1 MHTLNINNLKVVH
14 KDGKEIVR
22 DVSLEIKSGEL
33 HIIMG
38 PNGSG
43 KSTLLN
49 ALLGHPTYKI
59 SGGTITLD
67 GEDITTTPTEK
78 KAEKGMFLSMQYPPE
93 IAGVTVLSFLHRAY
107 RLIKKE
113 EIAVLDFYRT
123 LEEKLKKINIDP
135 ALLKRFVNVG
145 FSGGEKKQN
154 EVVQLAALAPS
165 FAFLD
170 EIDSGV
176 DVDALEKVFAGIE
189 MLRKEGTAFVI
200 VTHHGAILNRVKP
213 DCVHVMKAGQLVRSG
228 GEDLAREILEK
239 GFN

>member
-22 DVSLEIKSGEL
+22 GVSLEIKSGEL

-59 SGGTITLD
+59 SGGAIILD

-78 KAEKGMFLSMQYPPE
+78 KAEKGLFLSMQYPPE

-123 LEEKLKKINIDP
+123 LEEKLKKVNIDP

-154 EVVQLAALAPS
+154 EVVQLVALVPS

-176 DVDALEKVFAGIE
+176 DVDALEKVFTGIE
-189 MLRKEGTAFVI
+189 MLRKEGAAFVV

-213 DCVHVMKAGQLVRSG
+213 DHVHVMKDGQLVRSG
-228 GEDLAREILEK
+228 GADLAREILEK
-239 GFN
+239 GFK